1 MKPKP
6 RFPEFVGALNFRD
19 MGGYLAADGR
29 RTRWHTLYRS
39 GTTHSLTVAD
49 LAQVAALGIR
59 HSYDLRSNTERRV
72 HPSALRGIH
81 DIDYRVIDHDDIAGD
96 ISRMLKQT
104 GAQPEHSTS
113 MMMTLY
119 RRIAFDFR
127 DAFRALF
134 IQLERSDL
142 PLVFN
147 CTAGKDRTGVAAA
160 LILSSLGVSREQVI
174 QDYLLSELC
183 FTRSCEIILKS
194 SLAGLFTGVE
204 RDVWEPVMRVDKSYI
219 GAMFEEIIRVN
230 GSVDGYL
237 TNELGISQSA
247 RDRIAQNL
255 LE

>member
-1 MKPKP
+1 
-6 RFPEFVGALNFRD
+6 

-39 GTTHSLTVAD
+39 GTTHSLTLAD
-49 LAQVAALGIR
+49 LGQIAAAGIR

-72 HPSALRGIH
+72 HPSALSGIH
-81 DIDYRVIDHDDIAGD
+81 DIDYRFIDQDDITGD
-96 ISRMLKQT
+96 IERMLKQAD
-104 GAQPEHSTS
+104 AQPEHSIT

-134 IQLERSDL
+134 IQLERGAL

-147 CTAGKDRTGVAAA
+147 CSAGKDRTGVAAA

-183 FTRSCEIILKS
+183 FAQSCEIILKGGLS
-194 SLAGLFTGVE
+194 SLFTGVE

-219 GAMFEEIIRVN
+219 EAMFEEIRRVN

-247 RDRIAQNL
+247 RERIALNL
-255 LE
+255 LK

>member
-127 DAFRALF
+127 VAFRALF

-147 CTAGKDRTGVAAA
+147 CTAGPQGLDLCQPEQIRRTLLDLNAPQRGVAAILVDCLVEPIQEA
-160 LILSSLGVSREQVI
+160 LYHLGAIDLVQDLVAALGVARQ
-174 QDYLLSELC
+174 
-183 FTRSCEIILKS
+183 R
-194 SLAGLFTGVE
+194 
-204 RDVWEPVMRVDKSYI
+204 RV
-219 GAMFEEIIRVN
+219 
-230 GSVDGYL
+230 
-237 TNELGISQSA
+237 
-247 RDRIAQNL
+247 
-255 LE
+255 

>member
-1 MKPKP
+1 
-6 RFPEFVGALNFRD
+6 
-19 MGGYLAADGR
+19 
-29 RTRWHTLYRS
+29 
-39 GTTHSLTVAD
+39 
-49 LAQVAALGIR
+49 
-59 HSYDLRSNTERRV
+59 
-72 HPSALRGIH
+72 
-81 DIDYRVIDHDDIAGD
+81 
-96 ISRMLKQT
+96 
-104 GAQPEHSTS
+104 

-127 DAFRALF
+127 VAFRALF

-183 FTRSCEIILKS
+183 FTQSCEIILKGN
-194 SLAGLFTGVE
+194 LAGLFTGVE
-204 RDVWEPVMRVDKSYI
+204 REVWEPVMRVDKSYI
-219 GAMFEEIIRVN
+219 EATFEEIIRVN

-237 TNELGISQSA
+237 TNELGISQST
-247 RDRIAQNL
+247 RDRIARNL